1 MSNNETIPSSSSSS
15 QPSVS
20 SSPPNW
26 TEIQSYLREHHLE
39 EVHRDMMAALLFY
52 KPTKPLEF
60 MIQGLQFIQ
69 KAMEEGNYS
78 PQMHAETFSRCADMI
93 DSSSATL
100 TSSRASSK
108 TKWRGEEVSRESE
121 TQENRMMDTTTN
133 PMDHPS
139 LSSFS
144 ETLNVFSVAY
154 HARRRGS
161 VSAESIDPNSAEAS
175 EKITIPKS
183 DDARRRIASAIAHN
197 LLFRNLERD
206 QKREIV
212 DAMFERSCNTGE
224 KVIVQGDEGDN
235 FYVVDSGLFYVFVD
249 GEKVVEIGPGGS
261 FGELALMYNTP
272 RAATV
277 QAVTSAVIWGVDRM
291 TFRRTIMNNMY
302 RKRKT
307 YEAFLRTVPILQTLN
322 ATEVAK
328 IADSLEPVE
337 YNEGETIIEQGDIG
351 DTFYLMLEGEAL
363 VKKTLQPSVQSE
375 EVGHLRPGDYFGEI
389 SLITDQPRA
398 ASVIAAAGGCRC
410 VYLDRPTF
418 IRLLGP
424 CMDLLKRNMEQYKKY
439 EKVIAQQT

>member
-1 MSNNETIPSSSSSS
+1 MNINETTPPSSSSSGS
-15 QPSVS
+15 LGA
-20 SSPPNW
+20 PNW
-26 TEIQSYLREHHLE
+26 NEVQNYLREHHLE
-39 EVHRDMMAALLFY
+39 EVHRDMMAALLYY

-69 KAMEEGNYS
+69 KAIEEGNYS
-78 PQMHAETFSRCADMI
+78 PKMHAETFSRCAELLG
-93 DSSSATL
+93 SSSSP
-100 TSSRASSK
+100 TSSRISSK
-108 TKWRGEEVSRESE
+108 TKWQGEELSRNVEIPE
-121 TQENRMMDTTTN
+121 GDRLMDT
-133 PMDHPS
+133 DHPGHRS

-161 VSAESIDPNSAEAS
+161 VSAESIDPNSQEAS
-175 EKITIPKS
+175 EKVIIPKS
-183 DDARRRIASAIAHN
+183 DDARRRIASSISHN

-212 DAMFERSCNTGE
+212 DAMFERTCDTGE

-277 QAVTSAVIWGVDRM
+277 QAVTSAVIWGVDRL

-337 YNEGETIIEQGDIG
+337 YNEGETIIEQGDVG
-351 DTFYLMLEGEAL
+351 DTFYLMLEGEAI
-363 VKKTLQPSVQSE
+363 VRKSQQPGGQPD
-375 EVGHLRPGDYFGEI
+375 EVGRLRPGDYFGEI

-398 ASVIAAAGGCRC
+398 ASVIAAPGGCRC

-418 IRLLGP
+418 IRLFGP

-439 EKVIAQQT
+439 EQVIAQQT